1 MLVTRY
7 ARPALLTPLT
17 VLSTSARLASRP
29 TKFRRLATM
38 SEPAPAVA
46 APPVDA
52 AEGVE
57 GGPSKGE
64 LKKRAKEAEKE
75 RKRLEREQREA
86 EQKAAKEAADV
97 VRRFVLSV
105 FACADLLDG
114 SALSRRS
121 RAELTRSQDYATQN
135 YGMLPL
141 NQSQEKTG
149 ALGATRA
156 SLIAQGENGRRSAP
170 SPAVSSQASVS
181 CCGHA
186 CTTPERKVR
195 QLVLRL
201 CDRQP

>member
-38 SEPAPAVA
+38 SEPAPAAA

-52 AEGVE
+52 AEGAE

-75 RKRLEREQREA
+75 RKRIEREQREA

-97 VRRFVLSV
+97 VRAAALWSRFLQPSAWPDSGSV
-105 FACADLLDG
+105 FAARLQ
-114 SALSRRS
+114 LSH
-121 RAELTRSQDYATQN
+121 SQDYATQN
-135 YGMLPL
+135 YGSLPL

-149 ALGATRA
+149 T
-156 SLIAQGENGRRSAP
+156 SLRGDAFADRRR
-170 SPAVSSQASVS
+170 
-181 CCGHA
+181 
-186 CTTPERKVR
+186 PETDAR
-195 QLVLRL
+195 
-201 CDRQP
+201 